1 MLSTEDFLRVVRDA
15 PLVSLDLIARDP
27 SGRIL
32 LGLRENRPAQ
42 GSWFV
47 PGGVIRK
54 DELLDQ
60 AFRRISDTE
69 LGVPLERADARLIG
83 VYEHLYPD
91 NFADQPGF
99 GTHYIVLAHEIRL
112 GSRPARLPIEQH
124 RAYRWVDVE
133 QLASDSTVH
142 AYSRAYAQVLSLAT

>member
-1 MLSTEDFLRVVRDA
+1 MLSREDYLRVVRDA

-27 SGRIL
+27 SGLVL

-60 AFRRISDTE
+60 AFRRISNAE
-69 LGVPLERADARLIG
+69 LGVPLGRADARLIG
-83 VYEHLYPD
+83 IYEHLYPD
-91 NFADQPGF
+91 NFAGQPGF
-99 GTHYIVLAHEIRL
+99 GTHYVVLAHEIRL
-112 GSRPARLPIEQH
+112 ASRPPELPLEQH
-124 RAYRWVDVE
+124 RAYRWVSVE
-133 QLASDSTVH
+133 ELASDSTVH
-142 AYSRAYAQVLSLAT
+142 AYSRAYGRMLDLAR